1 MLGPA
6 AGARDALLVVPEV
19 AARMERAAS
28 VLPPTDRFFA
38 LVVAHVESPSV
49 TAAVVTE
56 AVRLL
61 ASTANPAAVR
71 ARLAHDGVH
80 SLLAHSRQVASVAR
94 VAAFLTYLPVVVELG
109 SAYPAEVAA
118 ARDAAAALCL
128 PLNVPAIVASAAQAG
143 TLVAVLPWV
152 LAAAETITSL
162 LALMPPAAISGV
174 QMLVAPT
181 LRAVAAALRQPTHAV
196 TALPHT
202 FLRLACRR
210 LAALAGAHGDA
221 GAGYMPPPAVHG
233 GGHRYDNDGAV
244 VGFRLLCTL
253 HPRLQRIA
261 GACINARTRLRAA
274 LAACHVTAVVAA
286 DGDAAR
292 PASPSDAAIHLP
304 LSLGA
309 GATGG
314 AATPPRAGAPDAP
327 RSGRRRGETGDGSAR
342 KIVPTL
348 LPPAGGGGTAGVGGS
363 VGGGGGVSGG
373 GGGGG
378 GGGAGHTFLASLRTA
393 WFRQH
398 PHVGHMVEAA
408 TTAMLAATRFA
419 HHVAPSA
426 LGARAPTL
434 YVPDLQAHARGI
446 MRHALLLPPAADADT
461 DAATPAA
468 TWRNRRV
475 ADAAAAAILSRLAD
489 AGVVP
494 AGAGSD
500 GGAAPTDGSVVIGAV
515 ER

>member
-378 GGGAGHTFLASLRTA
+378 GGGAGHPLL
-393 WFRQH
+393 
-398 PHVGHMVEAA
+398 
-408 TTAMLAATRFA
+408 
-419 HHVAPSA
+419 APSWQACAQHGSGSTRMWATWWKLPPPPCLPPPVLHIMWRPA
-426 LGARAPTL
+426 LSARAHRRCTSLTCRRMPAALCGMRSCCPPPLTPT
-434 YVPDLQAHARGI
+434 PTPPH
-446 MRHALLLPPAADADT
+446 LLPRGATAALP
-461 DAATPAA
+461 TPPRPPSSPGLL
-468 TWRNRRV
+468 T
-475 ADAAAAAILSRLAD
+475 LALCPQ
-489 AGVVP
+489 ALAVM
-494 AGAGSD
+494 AERHR
-500 GGAAPTDGSVVIGAV
+500 PTAV
-515 ER
+515 W